1 MSSNPQVVATQSFEE
16 GTAPLSDER
25 IAEIASSRNAVKVSE
40 NSLRNL
46 RVFQPGNLVNPG
58 GRPKRDLAADIALQA
73 FAKDPDVL
81 AEAFHKALRKANPK
95 VFKELADRAFG
106 KVPLNVNM
114 DVTVNI
120 GDRLEA
126 ARRRREQRMQLASN
140 NVTEQSA
147 GPGELGAGGG
157 GGSTPES
164 E

>member
-1 MSSNPQVVATQSFEE
+1 MSSNPQTLEPQDVISGDGIVIESNCEQS
-16 GTAPLSDER
+16 AISKPPR
-25 IAEIASSRNAVKVSE
+25 RAEHLQKYH
-40 NSLRNL
+40 
-46 RVFQPGNLVNPG
+46 FQPGQSGNPS
-58 GRPKRDLAADIALQA
+58 GRPKRDIASDIALEA
-73 FAKDPDVL
+73 FARDPDAL

-147 GPGELGAGGG
+147 EPGELGTGGG